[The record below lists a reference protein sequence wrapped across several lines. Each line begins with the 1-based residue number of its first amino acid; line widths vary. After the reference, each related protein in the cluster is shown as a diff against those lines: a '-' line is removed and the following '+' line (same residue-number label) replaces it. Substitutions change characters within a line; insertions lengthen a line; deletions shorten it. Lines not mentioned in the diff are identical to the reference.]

1 MRAILRMASKLT
13 TSGLFKTN
21 VFRNKDSDVI
31 ASVHDVTDKILS
43 RDSNY
48 VVDVI
53 ILLNFGNAS
62 ISGFD

>member
-1 MRAILRMASKLT
+1 MASKLT

>member
-1 MRAILRMASKLT
+1 MASKLT
-13 TSGLFKTN
+13 TPGLFKIN
-21 VFRNKDSDVI
+21 VFRNKDFDII

-53 ILLNFGNAS
+53 ILLNSGNAS